1 MQLKNEKYST
11 DMFFAIIGASIA
23 LMPFV
28 YDLYGNTAW
37 GHCFTIA
44 STVVAIILGVGA
56 VLLTG
61 QKQANVSIA
70 DILVVMC
77 GIYLAIS
84 TVATKNDVLATNVIL
99 CSAAYLLGRLTDKR
113 VMALG
118 IGLAGVAQA
127 VLVIAQWANLY
138 GSNHAL
144 FDVTGSFGNPAQVAG
159 FIVLT
164 LFATVYCTNEAYKS
178 QKRGWTIGGA
188 IATIIQLVALFATSS
203 RAAWVGVIAAIVWA
217 VSAKLRPI
225 TRVATLGVI
234 CAVAAIGLSQIR
246 SESALGRL
254 LIWRAS
260 VPMITEAPILGNGH
274 NSFEKNYMFAQADFF
289 AQNPDSQ
296 FAQVASNVGYPF
308 NDSLRLLVEQGAVGL
323 ILFVLLAI
331 ALLWTAKNR
340 EKLWLQCGVVAF
352 VVYAQFSYP
361 SYITP
366 TMILAAT
373 YAGVADS
380 SRRAFTIKLD
390 NRVIASAM
398 VVIAVMIGLTFD
410 FWDQT
415 AERALM
421 AKTSHNHSAL
431 HHLKHN
437 FGRISNDRNI
447 FIMYSDASIAHVHN
461 KSQIPTLKEI
471 IPGCNQICTLAGL
484 HESFGNVDEA
494 KDLLHIAANMIPTR
508 LRAQYM
514 LFRLYV
520 ENDDPIEALK
530 IAQTIVAAEPKV
542 INTQTIKMQV
552 EAKQYINRI
561 ENPDNH
567 IVE

>member
-1 MQLKNEKYST
+1 MRNISKN
-11 DMFFAIIGASIA
+11 FILSIA
-23 LMPFV
+23 VACAIFAAPFV

-44 STVVAIILGVGA
+44 SSIVALALGAIALVVSK
-56 VLLTG
+56 
-61 QKQANVSIA
+61 QKQIHLSIS
-70 DILVVMC
+70 DIIVAAI

-99 CSAAYLLGRLTDKR
+99 CSAAYLLGRLTDKK
-113 VMALG
+113 VMTFG

-164 LFATVYCTNEAYKS
+164 LFATVYCTNEAYKA

-188 IATIIQLVALFATSS
+188 IAIFIQLVALFATSS

-289 AQNPDSQ
+289 VQNPDSQ

-323 ILFVLLAI
+323 IMFVLLAI
-331 ALLWTAKNR
+331 ALLWPAKNR
-340 EKLWLQCGVVAF
+340 EKLWLQCGLLAF
-352 VVYAQFSYP
+352 VAYAQFSYP

-366 TMILAAT
+366 IMTLAAIC
-373 YAGVADS
+373 AGMLGDGIRSFAIRLDYRIMATAMAIVA
-380 SRRAFTIKLD
+380 
-390 NRVIASAM
+390 
-398 VVIAVMIGLTFD
+398 IAVGSTFG
-410 FWDQT
+410 FWDQS
-415 AERALM
+415 AEQALL

-437 FGRISNDRNI
+437 FGRISNDRNV

>member
-1 MQLKNEKYST
+1 MQLKNKKYST
-11 DMFFAIIGASIA
+11 DMYFAIIGASIA
-23 LMPFV
+23 FMPFV
-28 YDLYGNTAW
+28 YDIYGNTAW

-178 QKRGWTIGGA
+178 QKRGWAIGGA
-188 IATIIQLVALFATSS
+188 IAIIIQLVALFATSS

-296 FAQVASNVGYPF
+296 FAQIASNVGYPF

-323 ILFVLLAI
+323 ILFALLAI
-331 ALLWTAKNR
+331 ALLWPAKNR
-340 EKLWLQCGVVAF
+340 EKLWLQCGLLAF
-352 VVYAQFSYP
+352 IVYAQFSYP

-366 TMILAAT
+366 IMTLAAIC
-373 YAGVADS
+373 AGMLGDGIRSFA
-380 SRRAFTIKLD
+380 IKLD
-390 NRVIASAM
+390 YRIMATAM
-398 VVIAVMIGLTFD
+398 AIVAIAVGSTFG
-410 FWDQT
+410 FWDQS
-415 AERALM
+415 AEQALL

-494 KDLLHIAANMIPTR
+494 KTLLNMAANMIPTR
-508 LRAQYM
+508 LRPQFL
-514 LFRLYV
+514 LFRLYANSD
-520 ENDDPIEALK
+520 EHDEALK
-530 IAQTIVAAEPKV
+530 LAHTIVSAEPKI

-552 EAKQYINRI
+552 EAKQYIKFHIGND
-561 ENPDNH
+561 NP
-567 IVE
+567 IK

>member
-1 MQLKNEKYST
+1 MQLKNKICSI
-11 DMFFAIIGASIA
+11 DVFSAIIGTIIVVI
-23 LMPFV
+23 PFV
-28 YDLYGNTAW
+28 YEIYGNTAW

-61 QKQANVSIA
+61 QKQVNVSIA

-127 VLVIAQWANLY
+127 VLVIAQWANIY
-138 GSNHAL
+138 DSNHAL

-159 FIVLT
+159 FMTMT
-164 LFATVYCTNEAYKS
+164 LFATAYCAHEAYKS

-188 IATIIQLVALFATSS
+188 IAIIIQLVALFATSS

-260 VPMITEAPILGNGH
+260 TPMITEAPIIGNGH
-274 NSFEKNYMFAQADFF
+274 NYFEKNYMFAQADYFE
-289 AQNPDSQ
+289 QNPNSPFVQ
-296 FAQVASNVGYPF
+296 AASNVGYPF
-308 NDSLRLLVEQGAVGL
+308 NDSLRILVEQGAIGL
-323 ILFVLLAI
+323 ILFALLIIVLL
-331 ALLWTAKNR
+331 WSEKNR
-340 EKLWLQCGVVAF
+340 ERLWLQCGVVAF

-398 VVIAVMIGLTFD
+398 VVIAVMVGLTFD

-415 AERALM
+415 AEQALL

-494 KDLLHIAANMIPTR
+494 KTLLNMAANMIPTR
-508 LRAQYM
+508 LRPQFL
-514 LFRLYV
+514 LFRLYANSD
-520 ENDDPIEALK
+520 EHDEALK
-530 IAQTIVAAEPKV
+530 LAHTIVSAKPKI

-552 EAKQYINRI
+552 EAKQYIKSHIGND
-561 ENPDNH
+561 NP
-567 IVE
+567 IK

>member
-1 MQLKNEKYST
+1 MKNIPKN
-11 DMFFAIIGASIA
+11 FILSIA
-23 LMPFV
+23 IACAIFAVPFV

-44 STVVAIILGVGA
+44 SSIVALALGASALVMNK
-56 VLLTG
+56 
-61 QKQANVSIA
+61 QKQMRLSIS
-70 DILVVMC
+70 DIIVATI

-84 TVATKNDVLATNVIL
+84 TIATKNDVLATNIAL
-99 CSAAYLLGRLTDKR
+99 CLAVYILGRLSDKI
-113 VMALG
+113 VLIFGVG
-118 IGLAGVAQA
+118 IAGVAQA
-127 VLVIAQWANLY
+127 VLVIAQWAHIID
-138 GSNHAL
+138 SNHAL

-159 FIVLT
+159 FMTMT
-164 LFATVYCTNEAYKS
+164 LFATAYCAHEAYKS
-178 QKRGWTIGGA
+178 QKRGWTIVNVCA
-188 IATIIQLVALFATSS
+188 VAVQLVALYATSS
-203 RAAWVGVIAAIVWA
+203 RAAWVGIIAAMVWFA
-217 VSAKLRPI
+217 TSRLKPI
-225 TRVATLGVI
+225 ARITTILAISV
-234 CAVAAIGLSQIR
+234 VAAIGLSQLR
-246 SESALGRL
+246 TESALGRL
-254 LIWRAS
+254 LVWRAS
-260 VPMITEAPILGNGH
+260 TPMIADAPIIGNGH
-274 NSFEKNYMFAQADFF
+274 NFFEKNYMFAQADYFE
-289 AQNPDSQ
+289 QNPNSPFVQ
-296 FAQVASNVGYPF
+296 AASNVGYPF
-308 NDSLRLLVEQGAVGL
+308 NDSLRILVEQGAIGL
-323 ILFVLLAI
+323 ILF
-331 ALLWTAKNR
+331 ALLIISLLWPAKNR

-366 TMILAAT
+366 TMILVAT

-398 VVIAVMIGLTFD
+398 VVIAVMVGLTFD

-437 FGRISNDRNI
+437 FRRISHDRNI
-447 FIMYSDASIAHVHN
+447 FMFYSDAAIAHVHN
-461 KSQIPTLKEI
+461 KSQIPSTQEI
-471 IPGCNQICTLAGL
+471 IPSCNQMCNLASV
-484 HESFGNVDEA
+484 HEQYGNIEEA